1 MWIHQL
7 FFPLVSESDEDIL
20 TRTLQTLAVVRDES
34 EEAVNVDI
42 VFEVN
47 GQNVPHVRP
56 DLSVS
61 PEWSDAYSKIKRI
74 ETLELFPQYYRA
86 ACPQSLG
93 ICSFHGDMIE

>member
-1 MWIHQL
+1 MRIHQL
-7 FFPLVSESDEDIL
+7 FFPLVSESDEDVFAG
-20 TRTLQTLAVVRDES
+20 TLQSLAVVCDES

-61 PEWSDAYSKIKRI
+61 PE
-74 ETLELFPQYYRA
+74 L
-86 ACPQSLG
+86 
-93 ICSFHGDMIE
+93 SFA

>member
-1 MWIHQL
+1 MRIHQL
-7 FFPLVSESDEDIL
+7 FFPLVSESDEHVLI
-20 TRTLQTLAVVRDES
+20 RALQTLAVVRDKS

-61 PEWSDAYSKIKRI
+61 PELSDAYWKIKRI
-74 ETLELFPQYYRA
+74 ETLELFPQYYHTAR
-86 ACPQSLG
+86 P
-93 ICSFHGDMIE
+93 